1 MGHCVSGTPLK
12 ELRADLTTHLATGL
26 GASAP
31 KLGQLVNPP
40 AVIVQPGEPYLTASG
55 YCTDSVLFAATVV
68 APPGDIAGVIDALD
82 DMIDEVR
89 GTLRTQ
95 STLGATDGYM
105 YGFREV
111 SGPTTFPSGDELLP
125 AVVVTV
131 AVERDAP

>member
-1 MGHCVSGTPLK
+1 MLALLGAAAPAAAHPAPFSYLDVRLRGNSLEVSAVIHAYDVAY
-12 ELRADLTTHLATGL
+12 ELR
-26 GASAP
+26 
-31 KLGQLVNPP
+31 
-40 AVIVQPGEPYLTASG
+40 IEPIERVL
-55 YCTDSVLFAATVV
+55 DS
-68 APPGDIAGVIDALD
+68 
-82 DMIDEVR
+82 